1 MYKVTLAFR
10 YLLKWR
16 IAWIAVLVVWLSV
29 ATVVVVMTV
38 LTGLVTDFKQKN
50 HKFVGDCVV
59 GTESLVGFAY
69 YEDFI
74 RELEQV
80 NFVEA
85 ISPVVKSCALVSP
98 VGADRNIGVEIMGVD
113 PVRHSKATGFG
124 ETLYYRRDNVTKT
137 FEPEYDPNKDGCVV
151 GIDLLLLRDDE
162 GKYIYGYGPTQIGL
176 VISCFPLTARGA
188 LAKADTGLVSAK
200 TFHISDHSQSG
211 LARVDNSLVYVSL
224 EQAQLLCGM
233 TGTNRRVNA
242 IHINFK
248 QGVKLQEGCAKVRS
262 LWGDFRR
269 EKAGEKQVFLLE
281 MVTVQSWKEYRR
293 GFIAAMEKE
302 QTMMTV
308 LFGIVGVTTVF
319 IVLVVFYMIIT
330 HKSKDIGILKS
341 VGVSN
346 ANIISLFLG
355 FAFLVGLLGSALGV
369 VSGWRFLVHIN
380 DIEDW
385 LFKHFEWQ
393 LWDRAIYAI
402 GDIPNRVGF
411 KILAVIVVS
420 AVVACLIGALVPAW
434 QAARLRPVE
443 TLKVSQL

>member
-16 IAWIAVLVVWLSV
+16 IAWIAVLVVWLCV

-85 ISPVVKSCALVSP
+85 ISPVVKGCALVSP

-242 IHINFK
+242 IHIKFK
-248 QGVKLQEGCAKVRS
+248 QGVKLREGCAKVRS
-262 LWGDFRR
+262 LWGEFRR

-393 LWDRAIYAI
+393 LWNRTIYAI

-411 KILAVIVVS
+411 EILAVIVVS
-420 AVVACLIGALVPAW
+420 AIFACLIGALVPAW